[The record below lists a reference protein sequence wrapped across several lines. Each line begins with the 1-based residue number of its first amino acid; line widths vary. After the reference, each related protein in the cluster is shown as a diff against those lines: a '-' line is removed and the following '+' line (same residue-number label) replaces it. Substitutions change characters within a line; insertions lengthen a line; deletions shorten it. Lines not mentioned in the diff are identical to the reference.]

1 MGQVLRGAVVAVL
14 TMVFFVGSIP
24 AFGQGTKSVRY
35 RRLMR
40 DLDKDY
46 REGSLTRTE
55 YIQRK
60 REINSLYDVKPRKK
74 PKLRKRPR

>member
-1 MGQVLRGAVVAVL
+1 MGQVTRRAIVAVL
-14 TMVFFVGSIP
+14 TMVFFVGITP
-24 AFGQGTKSVRY
+24 AFGQGSKSVRY

-40 DLDKDY
+40 DLDREY

-60 REINSLYDVKPRKK
+60 REVNSLYDVKPRKK
-74 PKLRKRPR
+74 AKPRKRPR